1 MIALELPQYD
11 LIKPMLV
18 DIPGCLWM
26 VAVLEQ
32 QHIGKVYV
40 DRMPEPK
47 SVYVETPYFLYYL
60 GGAFQESFLG
70 EVMDHIISDLV
81 PVGETRPVFVF
92 SSSTVWKQAIHRY
105 LEPFNQS
112 KFGSYLNRRLHHLC
126 YEAYSEFKRNLSS
139 APDSYTI
146 TLSQDNGQNIV
157 RAIQNGTEACFCRDG
172 GQGLGYM
179 DLDVFTHPAHRHK
192 GLAAICCA
200 VLIDYCLEQELV
212 PQWGCWTVNVPSC
225 KLAHKLG
232 FRITAETEVN
242 FAEIQKEH
250 TI

>member
-1 MIALELPQYD
+1 MIILQIPQYG

-26 VAVLEQ
+26 ITVMEQ
-32 QHIGKVYV
+32 QHIGKIYV
-40 DRMPEPK
+40 DRMPDPQ
-47 SVYVETPYFLYYL
+47 SVYVESPYFLYYI
-60 GGAFQESFLG
+60 GGAFQEVFLD
-70 EVMDHIISDLV
+70 EVMVHIISDLI
-81 PVGETRPVFVF
+81 PAGETRPVFVF
-92 SSSTVWKQAIHRY
+92 SSSAEWKQSTHQY
-105 LEPFNQS
+105 LEPCNRS
-112 KFGSYLNRRLHHLC
+112 TFGPYLTRRLHHLNH
-126 YEAYSEFKRNLSS
+126 EAYSEFKRNLPP
-139 APDSYTI
+139 APDSYSI
-146 TLSQDNGQNIV
+146 TLSQDNGQCTV
-157 RAIQNGTEACFCRDG
+157 RAMHDGTEACFCRDG

-192 GLAAICCA
+192 GLAAICCS
-200 VLIDYCLEQELV
+200 VLIDYCLEQELI

-225 KLAHKLG
+225 KLAAKLG